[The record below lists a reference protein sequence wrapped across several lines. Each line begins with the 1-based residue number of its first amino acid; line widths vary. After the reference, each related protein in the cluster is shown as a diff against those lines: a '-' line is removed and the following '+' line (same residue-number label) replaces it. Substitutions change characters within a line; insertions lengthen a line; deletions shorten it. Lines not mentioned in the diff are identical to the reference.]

1 MQTNNLLENQ
11 GLNNNLNGF
20 DNKNNDVMVFAEIL
34 CELSRYNSD
43 LKAILENSKL
53 SANQNQN
60 EEILYASND
69 EEIQNTFLNNVDSNH
84 TNEFKTIKG
93 PYEKGNDRNTNN
105 TDGNQINISGNN
117 PVTAGSIYDLLTSGR
132 IIFIDISKLPEELK
146 QLVNRL
152 VNNNSLDNQ
161 NEIKTLNMNSAP
173 LSSKNNI
180 LNPDEVVQ
188 KNQEKLV
195 NLKTSQFQD
204 LIYYFIINTVAK
216 DKGMSMLSNQNQDNQ
231 YNNVAT
237 NQVIYPNYQQTSSL
251 SVNKN
256 TDKTYGS
263 TLQTMSANFYNR
275 DINRA
280 YQAYTSY
287 RNSINENVDLRQFIK
302 EQKEPINF
310 WGLFLLDVLKR
321 ASFFYSLYKA
331 IWNNRREN
339 QIDAILG
346 LPHVLFILSL
356 IFGWGAI
363 ASTILGL
370 AVLASLVYKAINQY
384 QQTRPRYLL
393 YSLLKTKT
401 FYDIADRL
409 DYALV
414 PEVGNL
420 YKFYKQN
427 ADQVSE
433 LLHNEYDN
441 RNILMKFPQQQN
453 QQYSTNPLYNQNP
466 NF

>member
-1 MQTNNLLENQ
+1 M
-11 GLNNNLNGF
+11 
-20 DNKNNDVMVFAEIL
+20 
-34 CELSRYNSD
+34 
-43 LKAILENSKL
+43 
-53 SANQNQN
+53 
-60 EEILYASND
+60 
-69 EEIQNTFLNNVDSNH
+69 DSNH

-105 TDGNQINISGNN
+105 TDGDQINISGNN
-117 PVTAGSIYDLLTSGR
+117 PVTAGSIYDLLTSGG

-216 DKGMSMLSNQNQDNQ
+216 DRGMSVLSNQNQDNQ

-237 NQVIYPNYQQTSSL
+237 NQVIYPNYQETSSL
-251 SVNKN
+251 PVNKN
-256 TDKTYGS
+256 TNNTYDGI
-263 TLQTMSANFYNR
+263 LQTMIENFRNKN
-275 DINRA
+275 INSA

-287 RNSINENVDLRQFIK
+287 RNDINENGDLKQFIAN
-302 EQKEPINF
+302 ESSQQGISINF
-310 WGLFLLDVLKR
+310 WGPFLWDVLKR
-321 ASFFYSLYKA
+321 ASFSYSLYKA
-331 IWNNRREN
+331 IRNNHRKDK
-339 QIDAILG
+339 IDAVLG

-384 QQTRPRYLL
+384 QQAKPKYLL
-393 YSLLKTKT
+393 YSLLRTKT
-401 FYDIADRL
+401 FYDIAQRL
-409 DYALV
+409 ENALV

-453 QQYSTNPLYNQNP
+453 QQYSTNLLYNQNP
-466 NF
+466 NFK

>member
-1 MQTNNLLENQ
+1 MQTNNLLKNQ

-117 PVTAGSIYDLLTSGR
+117 PVTAGSIYDLLTSGG

-216 DKGMSMLSNQNQDNQ
+216 DKGISMLSNQNQDNQ

-237 NQVIYPNYQQTSSL
+237 NQANYPNYQQTSSL

-321 ASFFYSLYKA
+321 ASFLYSLYKA

-339 QIDAILG
+339 QIDAVLG

-356 IFGWGAI
+356 IFGW
-363 ASTILGL
+363 
-370 AVLASLVYKAINQY
+370 
-384 QQTRPRYLL
+384 
-393 YSLLKTKT
+393 
-401 FYDIADRL
+401 
-409 DYALV
+409 
-414 PEVGNL
+414 
-420 YKFYKQN
+420 
-427 ADQVSE
+427 
-433 LLHNEYDN
+433 
-441 RNILMKFPQQQN
+441 
-453 QQYSTNPLYNQNP
+453 
-466 NF
+466 